1 MSFCFGKRK
10 MYRGVLEI
18 STFFINRGHIM
29 KILSIGN
36 SFSDDAQ
43 RYLSD
48 IAKCDGEDLYTLNLY
63 IPGCSLETHAKN
75 IDEKGEVYR
84 FNENGIFSEREVSIE
99 YGIDYQDWDIVT
111 IQQVSNKS
119 FDRDSYY
126 PYIYKVAEFARKHAP
141 RAKILIHQ
149 TWAYEDNS
157 EYIMNAFGDPSMAKM
172 FSEIKVAY
180 ERAAREIGADAI
192 IPSGELMMKLVES
205 GIKKVHRDTFHA
217 DLGVGRYAL
226 GLLWYHV
233 LTGKSVLD
241 NSFADFDEPVSDEYV
256 NIVKKCVES
265 FEKVI

>member
-1 MSFCFGKRK
+1 
-10 MYRGVLEI
+10 
-18 STFFINRGHIM
+18 M

-36 SFSDDAQ
+36 SFSEDAQ
-43 RYLSD
+43 RYIRD
-48 IAKCDGEDLYTLNLY
+48 IAKCDGEDLYVLNLC
-63 IPGCSLETHAKN
+63 IGGCSLETHAKN
-75 IDEKGEVYR
+75 IDENGEVYL
-84 FNENGIFSEREVSIE
+84 FHENGIWSERTVSIE
-99 YGIDYQDWDIVT
+99 YGIGLEDWDVVT
-111 IQQVSNKS
+111 IQQVSNRS
-119 FDRDSYY
+119 FNQDSYY
-126 PYIYKVAEFARKHAP
+126 PYIYKVAEFVRKRAP
-141 RAKILIHQ
+141 RAKLLIHQ

-180 ERAAREIGADAI
+180 ERAAREIGADGI

-241 NSFADFDEPVSDEYV
+241 NGFSDFDEPVSPEDV
-256 NIVKKCVES
+256 AIVKRCVES
-265 FEKVI
+265 FDKVI